1 MNKTLG
7 LVEVKGLALAIQT
20 VDLMSKSANVEILGL
35 ENTNG
40 FGWTLIKVTGD
51 VGSVN
56 AAVEVGMHNAKEQN
70 GLVSHKVI
78 ARMSEGLSVGLMES
92 SAPVSD
98 MQVTEK
104 SEVNNNSTDKKV
116 QVKAESVQVERTKT
130 SRKNALETK
139 TIAKTTSTR
148 KASPKKP
155 PPEKGGEA

>member
-40 FGWTLIKVTGD
+40 FGWTLIKVSGD

-56 AAVEVGMHNAKEQN
+56 AAVEVGVHNAKNQN

-78 ARMSEGLSVGLMES
+78 ARMSEGLNVGLMEACS
-92 SAPVSD
+92 MSAK
-98 MQVTEK
+98 QVTEK
-104 SEVNNNSTDKKV
+104 SEAISNSIEEKV
-116 QVKAESVQVERTKT
+116 QVKVESIKPAQTKP
-130 SRKNALETK
+130 SEKNTPETK

-148 KASPKKP
+148 KATAKKA